1 MLKSL
6 HHRVVAGLAIL
17 LLAASCAHRVDQ
29 RPNEPVGADLAQTVV
44 VTNETA
50 NPLTI
55 MPALPGSTK
64 PPLIV
69 QPAAQTAL
77 GFTIRLEE
85 NVSPGR
91 ERQVVLV
98 PEKSSPHVT
107 QSAADL
113 LMKARFGTGPAREI
127 RVRLGKCLF
136 DSPEA
141 GRTHQLPL
149 KKPPLSGVPA
159 LKLCPDA
166 VSGAN

>member
-1 MLKSL
+1 MLKSSRSRL
-6 HHRVVAGLAIL
+6 AAGLAFA

-29 RPNEPVGADLAQTVV
+29 RPNKPVGADVAQSVV

-50 NPLTI
+50 SPLTI
-55 MPALPGSTK
+55 MPAIPGSTK
-64 PPLIV
+64 LPFIV
-69 QPAAQTAL
+69 QPAGQATF

-98 PEKSSPHVT
+98 PEKSSSYVT

-113 LMKARFGTGPAREI
+113 LMMARFGTGPARQV

-136 DSPEA
+136 DLPEA
-141 GRTHQLPL
+141 GRAHQLPL
-149 KKPPLSGVPA
+149 KKPPLSGVPS
-159 LKLCPDA
+159 LQLCP
-166 VSGAN
+166 

>member
-1 MLKSL
+1 MLNSS
-6 HHRVVAGLAIL
+6 HRRLAAGLAL
-17 LLAASCAHRVDQ
+17 LLLVAACAHRVDQ
-29 RPNEPVGADLAQTVV
+29 RPNKPVSTDLAQNVI

-50 NPLTI
+50 SPLTI
-55 MPALPGSTK
+55 VPALPESTK

-69 QPAAQTAL
+69 QPAAQTTV
-77 GFTIRLEE
+77 GFTVRLEE

-91 ERQVVLV
+91 EREVVLV
-98 PEKSSPHVT
+98 PEKSSPYVT
-107 QSAADL
+107 QSAGDL
-113 LMKARFGTGPAREI
+113 LMKARFGTGPARQI

-141 GRTHQLPL
+141 GRSHQLPL
-149 KKPPLSGVPA
+149 KKPPLSGVPS